1 MTAGLSYLLGRLA
14 LVEERVRAL
23 VAVRR
28 PSDPAPNDAFRGL
41 FLTAAAVDSLLA
53 GRPVTVSEGL
63 ADRLAEVEAAGD
75 AMAADGTTPR
85 LRSLARSF
93 GLNELDLE
101 ILLIAL
107 APDLDAR
114 FEQLYGYLNDDVSRR
129 RATPRLALDLL
140 AIPMADAAA
149 RARFDQSG
157 PLIAGG
163 LIEIEDADRPFLT
176 RVLRVPDQV
185 AAYVLGGQAT
195 EPALHD
201 LVLPPP
207 LVVYS
212 ELESS
217 TEQLVRVLRPGQPV
231 YLREKPGS
239 AAKGLAATAFAKLG
253 LGVLSLDL
261 TRLAADVD
269 ALSFVRTAA
278 RQARL
283 RSAGI
288 LAGPVEAIRLDVL
301 RALTVAPVP
310 VVLTGV
316 PTWDPS
322 WSAVVPAVLD
332 APALTASQSATLWQ
346 AMLPPEATTSELDAA
361 AETSTFRLDVDQ
373 IARTA
378 EAASTRAALDGVLV
392 NGEIL
397 RAGARSQNGAGLE
410 RLARRIIPAVS
421 WDDLVLAD
429 EQLERLRELSV
440 RARHREQVIRGW
452 GMRPGGGRG
461 AGVSA
466 LFTGDSGTGKTLS
479 AEVVASELGVDLY
492 VVDLATVVDKYIG
505 ETEKNLERIFTEA
518 TGVNGVLLFDEADAI
533 FGKRSDVQDARDRYA
548 NVEVAY
554 LLQRMESF
562 DGLAILTT
570 NLRANLDDAFSRRLD
585 LVVHFPQPD
594 DEQRQLLWD
603 RCLGTAVPRDPAL
616 DLSVLARS
624 FDLAGGDIRSAVVT
638 AAYYAAAG
646 SRPVSMDDLFT
657 AVDHEYTKLGRLPP
671 ASRPGVEG

>member
-23 VAVRR
+23 VALRK
-28 PSDPAPNDAFRGL
+28 PLDPAPNDAFRGL
-41 FLTAAAVDSLLA
+41 FLTPAAVESLLA
-53 GRPVTVSEGL
+53 GRPVGVPDEL
-63 ADRLAEVEAAGD
+63 AGKLAEVEAAGD
-75 AMAADGTTPR
+75 AMEADGTTPR
-85 LRSLARSF
+85 LRGLIRSF
-93 GLNELDLE
+93 GLTDLDVE
-101 ILLIAL
+101 ILLIAV

-140 AIPMADAAA
+140 AIPSADAGA
-149 RARFDQSG
+149 RARFDISA

-163 LIEIEDADRPFLT
+163 LIELEDPARPFLT
-176 RVLRVPDQV
+176 RAIRVPDQV
-185 AAYVLGGQAT
+185 TAYLIGGYAT

-201 LVLPPP
+201 LVLPSP

-212 ELESS
+212 ELENS
-217 TEQLVRVLRPGQPV
+217 TEQLIRVLRPGQPV

-261 TRLAADVD
+261 ARLPADVD
-269 ALSFVRTAA
+269 AVSFARTTA
-278 RQARL
+278 RHARL
-283 RSAGI
+283 RSAGV
-288 LAGPVEAIRLDVL
+288 LAAPVESIRPDVL

-310 VVLTGV
+310 VVLIGT

-332 APALTASQSATLWQ
+332 APSLTASQSATLWH
-346 AMLPPEATTSELDAA
+346 AMLPPESTTSDLDAA
-361 AETSTFRLDVDQ
+361 AETATFRLDVDQ

-378 EAASTRAALDGVLV
+378 EAAGTRAALDGVLV

-410 RLARRIIPAVS
+410 RLSRRIIPAVS
-421 WDDLVLAD
+421 WEDLVLPD
-429 EQLERLRELSV
+429 DQLDRLRELAI

-466 LFTGDSGTGKTLS
+466 LFTGESGTGKTLS
-479 AEVVASELGVDLY
+479 AEVIARELGVDLY
-492 VVDLATVVDKYIG
+492 VVDLATVIDKYIG

-585 LVVHFPQPD
+585 MVVHFAQPD
-594 DEQRQLLWD
+594 EDQRLLLWD
-603 RCLGTAVPRDPAL
+603 RCLGNAVPRDPSL
-616 DLSVLARS
+616 DLSVLAGA

-638 AAYYAAAG
+638 AAYYAAAAG
-646 SRPVSMDDLFT
+646 RAVTMADLIT

-671 ASRPGVEG
+671 SPGVR

>member
-1 MTAGLSYLLGRLA
+1 MTVGLSYLLGRLA
-14 LVEERVRAL
+14 VVEVRVREL

-28 PSDPAPNDAFRGL
+28 PADPAPNDPFRGV
-41 FLTAAAVDSLLA
+41 FLTPAAVDGLLT
-53 GRPVTVSEGL
+53 GRPVTVSDE
-63 ADRLAEVEAAGD
+63 AAVRLAEVEAAGD
-75 AMAADGTTPR
+75 AMEADGTTPR

-93 GLNELDLE
+93 GLTELDLE

-114 FEQLYGYLNDDVSRR
+114 FEQLYGYLNDDVSQR
-129 RATPRLALDLL
+129 RATPRLVLDLL
-140 AIPMADAAA
+140 AVPAADAAA
-149 RARFDQSG
+149 RARFDQSA

-163 LIEIEDADRPFLT
+163 LVEIEGTTRPFLT
-176 RVLRVPDQV
+176 RALRVPDQV
-185 AAYVLGGQAT
+185 AAFVLGGHAT
-195 EPALHD
+195 EPVLHD

-261 TRLAADVD
+261 RRLLADAD
-269 ALSFVRTAA
+269 AQTFVRTAA
-278 RQARL
+278 REARL

-288 LAGPVEAIRLDVL
+288 LAGPVETIRIDVL
-301 RALTVAPVP
+301 RALTAAPVP

-316 PTWDPS
+316 PTWDPA
-322 WSAVVPAVLD
+322 WSAAVPAVLE
-332 APALTASQSATLWQ
+332 APALTVSQSATLWQ
-346 AMLPPEATTSELDAA
+346 AMLPPESTTSDLDAA
-361 AETSTFRLDVDQ
+361 AETSTFQLDVYQ

-421 WDDLVLAD
+421 WNDLVLPD
-429 EQLERLRELSV
+429 EALERLRELAV

-466 LFTGDSGTGKTLS
+466 LFTGESGTGKTLS
-479 AEVVASELGVDLY
+479 AEVIARELGVDLY
-492 VVDLATVVDKYIG
+492 VVDLATVIDKYIG

-585 LVVHFPQPD
+585 MVVHFPQPD
-594 DEQRQLLWD
+594 KEQRLLLWD
-603 RCLGTAVPRDPAL
+603 RCLGSVVPRDPSL
-616 DLSVLARS
+616 DLSLIASS
-624 FDLAGGDIRSAVVT
+624 FDLSGGDIRSAVVT

-646 SRPVSMDDLFT
+646 SRAVLTDDLLT
-657 AVDHEYTKLGRLPP
+657 AIDHEYTKLGRLPP
-671 ASRPGVEG
+671 SPGGR